1 MDDIKREQ
9 IKNDIS
15 RNNWLIHDYEVRI
28 KLLQEAVNDLEKR
41 LLDE

>member
-1 MDDIKREQ
+1 MIRK
-9 IKNDIS
+9 S
-15 RNNWLIHDYEVRI
+15 RLRATSAAINGSYIHEYEVRI